1 MARMRP
7 DDPDFGKWLSV
18 LNQGPML
25 SSTNIFPLKNML
37 RSTPSAATARAA
49 TVSAGDEAPEA
60 ELVSTEGKVVR
71 LQDFPR
77 HAGRHATDAGGDR
90 QDRLTTVPA
99 RSG

>member
-1 MARMRP
+1 MARLRP

-49 TVSAGDEAPEA
+49 TVSAGDEAPDA
-60 ELVSTEGKVVR
+60 ELVSTAGKVVR
-71 LQDFPR
+71 LQDFRGTPVVM
-77 HAGRHATDAGGDR
+77 
-90 QDRLTTVPA
+90 RLTRAVTDRIV
-99 RSG
+99 